1 MNISRNPL
9 VVASVALAA
18 ALAMPTAM
26 AADKDGSNGM
36 RVMRDPVTGQLR
48 APTHEEFKQMQEDER
63 AAKASSPAARTAPA
77 SIAAPVQLQR
87 QDGSR
92 GMRVGKAFMSYA
104 VVTRKSD
111 GSLDMDC
118 VTGDESAQK
127 VVQGAVVAPAKS
139 EGHDHD
145 AQ

>member
-1 MNISRNPL
+1 M
-9 VVASVALAA
+9 ASVALAA

-26 AADKDGSNGM
+26 AADRDGGNGM
-36 RVMRDPVTGQLR
+36 RVVRDPVTGQLR
-48 APTHEEFKQMQEDER
+48 APTHEEFKKMQEEER
-63 AAKASSPAARTAPA
+63 AAKASAPAARATSAA
-77 SIAAPVQLQR
+77 SASASAPVQMQR
-87 QDGSR
+87 ADGSR

-118 VTGDESAQK
+118 VTGDESAQM
-127 VVQGAVVAPAKS
+127 VVQGGAVAAPAKS

>member
-1 MNISRNPL
+1 M
-9 VVASVALAA
+9 ASVALAA

-26 AADKDGSNGM
+26 AADRDGGNGM
-36 RVMRDPVTGQLR
+36 RVVRDPVTGQLR
-48 APTHEEFKQMQEDER
+48 APTHEEFKKMQEDER
-63 AAKASSPAARTAPA
+63 AAKASAPAARATSAA
-77 SIAAPVQLQR
+77 SASAPVQMQR
-87 QDGSR
+87 QDGSK

-127 VVQGAVVAPAKS
+127 VVQGGAVAAPAKS